1 MEITVYKAALFTC
14 FLAVITAVS
23 ANTNYAGSCVTPIDV
38 AFLMDSSGSLGTT
51 NYKRLKDTVGIMGKY
66 FGVSPMGS
74 HAAIILYSD
83 NSLISARLD
92 QFSTQAQFQT
102 KVNRL
107 RYLSQRSRMD
117 ASLTAAHSRIF
128 TQAGNARDY
137 LPKVAILFT
146 DGQQTRF
153 RDRVPLPDAAK
164 RLRERGVEIFVIGVG
179 NGPSTNEMESMVV
192 DKKNHVMRI
201 RSFRILKEQSESIA
215 ERVCQLFGARKQDVS
230 PYPMDIGFMIHI
242 PPSYRRREQN
252 KAKQF
257 IASVATTLGVEL
269 PNSRAA
275 FLQYNETVGPVITFS
290 EFSGLKKFYDDLSY
304 LSKNGEMSKI
314 AVAISEA
321 SKRIFSTD
329 SRLAVSR
336 VAVLLKFGQAD
347 DIQEAEVAAAQ
358 LRLKGVKLFVV
369 HVGDAREMDSIR
381 NLVSD
386 AENLFHAND
395 VAGLANVVIPIHN
408 KIISESVPTAKELS
422 SLPVSY
428 SSIQVKWIPAFDPK
442 NVISGYE
449 LTWKVVEDDKGR
461 NVINSP
467 LRSSGVLPVDASK
480 YDIKNLTPYTLYKI
494 YLQPQWAP
502 GVRGDIPET
511 QSRTLEDIDE
521 CLNDPCD
528 DNAKCTN
535 TKRSFTCEC
544 NTGYTGDGFTCRDID
559 ECEGSPCDA
568 NGECYNN
575 PGSFKCSCNTG
586 YTGNGFTCSDVDEC
600 EVSPCSADGKCSN
613 NPGSF
618 ECDCNIGYAGNG
630 FTCSDIDECEGSPC
644 DANGKCSNNPGSF
657 ECSCNTGYAGNGFTC
672 SDIDECQG
680 SPCDVNGKCSNNA
693 GSFECEC
700 KIGYY
705 GNGFTCDDINECLR
719 NPCDINAACS
729 NNDGS
734 YSCACKTG
742 YSGDGFFCADNNECN
757 NRPCNENAKCQNSA
771 GSFSCSC
778 NIGYLGD
785 GFTCEDVNECNNEV
799 PPCDE
804 NAKCF
809 NNEGSYY
816 CECNAGYNGNGKIC
830 AAVNICSYP
839 MDLAI
844 AIDTSDSITHSD
856 FEIQKSAVIM
866 LARSFG
872 LSDSKTHVAV
882 IVYGSES
889 RVAINLSD
897 HVDLESFANAVRS
910 IKYEGGQ
917 TRIDLALAIASNS
930 VFTPSGGARVGMPK
944 MLIIMTDGQQTSA
957 PDAIELSDAVA
968 PLASIGI
975 HIVSIGIGHEV
986 DEYELM
992 AISESRKNIY
1002 HVKTFDTLF
1011 DTVTVVGQ
1019 SLCQKAQ
1026 KDCKRHADIVLLVD
1040 SSASMRGGNYLKQK
1054 TLLKAI
1060 GREFDV
1066 SMYGS
1071 HVGIVLYN
1079 SEAEVITGFN
1089 NKTTL
1094 KSFENI
1100 VDNLPL
1106 KGGKIRLDKALRLAA
1121 SDVLTKEKGMRSE
1134 NIPKILFILT
1144 DGTQNKKCDE
1154 EALELAIAPLRNE
1167 GVHVIAIGVGE
1178 AEKNE
1183 LRPLVKTQRDLFI
1196 GDDFEEVTEPVLD
1209 LIKVLCKETEQLCN
1223 LGSQYVDINVDGCIN
1238 EYPVEV
1244 VVCDGKCSSGTRY
1257 INEAPFY
1264 EGRCSCCFP
1273 SVLNSKDV
1281 ILKCPNDTT
1290 KRHRITVPAAC
1301 ACRSCGNTAAA
1312 PPIENKENEAKID
1325 TPGI

>member
-544 NTGYTGDGFTCRDID
+544 NTGYTGDGFTCR
-559 ECEGSPCDA
+559 
-568 NGECYNN
+568 
-575 PGSFKCSCNTG
+575 
-586 YTGNGFTCSDVDEC
+586 
-600 EVSPCSADGKCSN
+600 
-613 NPGSF
+613 
-618 ECDCNIGYAGNG
+618 
-630 FTCSDIDECEGSPC
+630 
-644 DANGKCSNNPGSF
+644 
-657 ECSCNTGYAGNGFTC
+657 
-672 SDIDECQG
+672 
-680 SPCDVNGKCSNNA
+680 
-693 GSFECEC
+693 
-700 KIGYY
+700 
-705 GNGFTCDDINECLR
+705 
-719 NPCDINAACS
+719 
-729 NNDGS
+729 
-734 YSCACKTG
+734 
-742 YSGDGFFCADNNECN
+742 DNNECN

>member
-544 NTGYTGDGFTCRDID
+544 NTGYTGDGFTCR
-559 ECEGSPCDA
+559 
-568 NGECYNN
+568 
-575 PGSFKCSCNTG
+575 
-586 YTGNGFTCSDVDEC
+586 
-600 EVSPCSADGKCSN
+600 
-613 NPGSF
+613 
-618 ECDCNIGYAGNG
+618 
-630 FTCSDIDECEGSPC
+630 DIDECEGSPC